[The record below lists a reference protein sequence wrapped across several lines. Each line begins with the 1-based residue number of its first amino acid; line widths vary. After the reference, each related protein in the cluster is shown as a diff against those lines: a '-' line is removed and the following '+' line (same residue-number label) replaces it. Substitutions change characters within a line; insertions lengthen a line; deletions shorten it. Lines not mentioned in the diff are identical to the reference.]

1 MGSYANGNNNISNA
15 NTSSSSSSALTNG
28 SLVPSKALM
37 LTSNSGLYKVFSTE
51 SVLNLLHCLYCK
63 KPYRDPRLLHCGH
76 TYCLPCLI
84 QMNRY
89 STIRCIRCNS
99 LQTVTSH
106 AVDTLPKN
114 LFVADIQ
121 CIPTVEIDR
130 GAAYK
135 ETLKSLEDLKSK
147 LLDFSDKLDQSEEKL
162 MRVTEIKK
170 AEVSDQIQKLIDQIR
185 QLEEDFHNE
194 IEEFR
199 NNRLAVLRSAPPEFK
214 ETNANLLQFVNQSLE
229 DMMRPD
235 IKEEDVKEI
244 YNRCEEHRRLW
255 NETEIIFNSNYAI
268 GEIYFHINENQPQK
282 DLIGAIV
289 QKLPQKLSSQRTAKG
304 PINISECCVDGEY
317 IVIENTSK
325 RNDCNMT
332 NWTLTHCVGSVR
344 KVSFKFPE
352 NFILKSR
359 QSVKLW
365 AGNRNSSNNINL
377 LSNRFNRPSF
387 SCSSSLS
394 SSSSSLSCKS
404 LITNGANTNNASN
417 GISNT
422 NGFYLNSK
430 DNYVNN
436 SLNGGAAVISNGVAT
451 GGVNGGGGELL
462 SYSDNIEN
470 ELILYD
476 IENWT
481 CGSQEMFIRLENEF
495 GEEKCLFRK
504 TN

>member
-1 MGSYANGNNNISNA
+1 M
-15 NTSSSSSSALTNG
+15 
-28 SLVPSKALM
+28 
-37 LTSNSGLYKVFSTE
+37 
-51 SVLNLLHCLYCK
+51 
-63 KPYRDPRLLHCGH
+63 
-76 TYCLPCLI
+76 
-84 QMNRY
+84 
-89 STIRCIRCNS
+89 
-99 LQTVTSH
+99 
-106 AVDTLPKN
+106 
-114 LFVADIQ
+114 
-121 CIPTVEIDR
+121 
-130 GAAYK
+130 
-135 ETLKSLEDLKSK
+135 KSLEDLKVK
-147 LLDFSDKLDQSEEKL
+147 LLDFSDKFDQSEEKL

-199 NNRLAVLRSAPPEFK
+199 NNRLGVLRSAPPEFK

-268 GEIYFHINENQPQK
+268 GELQFQINENQPQK
-282 DLIGAIV
+282 ELIGAII

-304 PINISECCVDGEY
+304 PIHISECCIDGEY
-317 IVIENTSK
+317 IIIENTSK

-332 NWTLTHCVGSVR
+332 NWVLTHCVGSVR

-359 QSVKLW
+359 QTVKLW
-365 AGNRNSSNNINL
+365 AGNRPSTTNTSPTTTTTTNSNNVNL
-377 LSNRFNRPSF
+377 LSNRFSKPSF

-404 LITNGANTNNASN
+404 MITNGVTITNNNNS
-417 GISNT
+417 IS
-422 NGFYLNSK
+422 NGFYLN
-430 DNYVNN
+430 NNNNNNNNIVN
-436 SLNGGAAVISNGVAT
+436 
-451 GGVNGGGGELL
+451 GGELL
-462 SYSDNIEN
+462 PYNDNIEN

-495 GEEKCLFRK
+495 GEEKACFRK